1 MSFQIKDLPYSQFE
15 QLGMSRKDV
24 ITMPAHELANLLEG
38 RRTGLISLRIHL
50 KEGMKPIEAQAKLSL
65 TRNPDNTLSL
75 GVHPILARPVNN
87 IEANEEQWNKLLK
100 GEAIV
105 KNSKALNGSIEPH
118 IHQLDKETNEILSAR
133 LSAIQIPNAI
143 KDTVLSVDQK
153 EQLKKGLP
161 VEIVNKSTKDI
172 NIVQIDLNEP
182 KGYKITDANQFRQKP
197 EVTMVKL
204 EEPTLAVSS
213 EKIKGVKR

>member
-24 ITMPAHELANLLEG
+24 ITMPAQDLANLLEG
-38 RRTGLISLRIHL
+38 NRTGLISLRIHL
-50 KEGMKPIEAQAKLSL
+50 QEGMKPIEAQAKLSL

-143 KDTVLSVDQK
+143 KDTVLSPDQK
-153 EQLKKGLP
+153 DQLKKGLP
-161 VEIVNKSTKDI
+161 VEIVDKTTKEV
-172 NIVQIDLNEP
+172 NLVQLDLNEA
-182 KGYKITDANQFRQKP
+182 KGYKVTDANQIHQKP
-197 EVTMVKL
+197 DVTTVKL
-204 EEPTLAVSS
+204 AEPALAVTT
-213 EKIKGVKR
+213 EKVKGVKR